1 MRAMSKATTP
11 ASTWV
16 ARVPAGDS
24 FTPSQREWITR
35 AVHNAE
41 AVSGLKFSVFV
52 GIAEEDSR
60 GYAERL
66 HQALSDPDHSV
77 LVMCDP
83 EFHKLEIVTGIVARR
98 VLSDLECRLAAAA
111 MQTSFAG
118 GDIVGGLTAGIQ
130 QLGEAARQP
139 RTAPS
144 GCGRS
149 WQIITGAT
157 GGWLV
162 STCLTSPP

>member
-1 MRAMSKATTP
+1 MSKATTP

-24 FTPSQREWITR
+24 FTPSQREWIKR
-35 AVHNAE
+35 AVRNAE
-41 AVSGLKFSVFV
+41 TASGLTFSVFV
-52 GIAEEDSR
+52 GVSQEDSR
-60 GYAERL
+60 AYAERL
-66 HQALSDPDHSV
+66 HRSLTDPDHSI

-83 EFHKLEIVTGIVARR
+83 EFRRLEIVTGKDARR

-118 GDIVGGLTAGIQ
+118 GDIVGGLAAGIQ

-139 RTAPS
+139 RTLHASRPDL
-144 GCGRS
+144 G
-149 WQIITGAT
+149 
-157 GGWLV
+157 
-162 STCLTSPP
+162 